1 MNNSQLNKDVDT
13 FLNQLNHPLIEEI
26 QILRKLILSCSD
38 KLSENVKWN
47 APNYSFNE
55 QDCITLKVLP
65 PKNIQLIFHRGAK
78 KKEQPANHLIED
90 PNGLLTWKENDRAI
104 VSFKNLSEIEV
115 IKPELQ
121 IIINEWIEKS
131 K

>member
-1 MNNSQLNKDVDT
+1 M
-13 FLNQLNHPLIEEI
+13 
-26 QILRKLILSCSD
+26 LRSYILSFSD
-38 KLSENVKWN
+38 KLEENVKWN
-47 APNYSFNE
+47 APNYSLNGI
-55 QDCITLKVLP
+55 DCLTLKVLP